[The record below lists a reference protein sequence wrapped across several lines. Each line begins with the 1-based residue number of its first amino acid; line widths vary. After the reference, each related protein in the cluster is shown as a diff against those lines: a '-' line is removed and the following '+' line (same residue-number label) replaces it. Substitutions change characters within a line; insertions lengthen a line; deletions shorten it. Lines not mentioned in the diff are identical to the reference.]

1 MTKALGEQQAPRDP
15 PWVHQVCPLKTKQ
28 LLCPSTVSQL
38 KSCRKLLS
46 EAPGQS
52 SQLQSAWLF
61 RKAPPQNRFAAAVAP
76 LTTLGL
82 LSFYLC
88 FCSFSQGRK
97 TNLCFSAGIA
107 LMSDVLIS
115 VCPVTREC
123 AGTGQLVTEGPGYPA
138 ARSKAGHHTSARFPS
153 EASDSSSLSSQLTPI
168 GKIRKSSSSGPFLV
182 PGLGI
187 VRAVLGEV
195 VQNRELW

>member
-1 MTKALGEQQAPRDP
+1 MTTALGGQRAPRDP
-15 PWVHQVCPLKTKQ
+15 PWVHQVCPLKNKQ
-28 LLCPSTVSQL
+28 PLSPTTVPQL
-38 KSCRKLLS
+38 QSCRKLLS

-52 SQLQSAWLF
+52 SQLQSARLF
-61 RKAPPQNRFAAAVAP
+61 RKTPPQNRFGAAVAP

-88 FCSFSQGRK
+88 FCSFSRGRK

-123 AGTGQLVTEGPGYPA
+123 AGAGQLVTEGPGYRLLDPKQGIA
-138 ARSKAGHHTSARFPS
+138 HQLVFLQKPLILHLCLH
-153 EASDSSSLSSQLTPI
+153 SLLQ
-168 GKIRKSSSSGPFLV
+168 
-182 PGLGI
+182 
-187 VRAVLGEV
+187 
-195 VQNRELW
+195 